1 MFKRVIWVSV
11 GAVAGSA
18 GTMWTQRKLKSQL
31 AKARPAALVDRAR
44 SGVDGVRETVT
55 AAIDEGRSVVRS
67 SEREMRHDLDQR
79 IAPRSTASRRVAA
92 DTPSNV
98 RSIR

>member
-1 MFKRVIWVSV
+1 MFKRVIWVSI
-11 GAVAGSA
+11 GAAAGSA
-18 GTMWTQRKLKSQL
+18 GTMWTQRKVRSQL

-55 AAIDEGRSVVRS
+55 AALEEGRSTVRS
-67 SEREMRHDLDQR
+67 SEREMRDDLDRR
-79 IAPRSTASRRVAA
+79 IAPRSVTSRREPV

>member
-11 GAVAGSA
+11 GAAAGSA
-18 GTMWTQRKLKSQL
+18 GTMWTQRKLKTQL

-55 AAIDEGRSVVRS
+55 AALDEGRATVRA
-67 SEREMRHDLDQR
+67 SEREMRHDLDVR
-79 IAPRSTASRRVAA
+79 LAPRSAASRRDAA